1 MFGLAIT
8 WVVVALLLLGAA
20 GLIGRSLISEVN
32 FTHLSYESRVI
43 AEELSIQVEQRLGAL
58 QRLET
63 MLGEENLG
71 EQNLGEE
78 LRHNAA
84 LLEWFEGL
92 VVADAEGMVQAD
104 WPEVPGRVGL
114 ATADTEYFRFLRAV
128 RRPYVSEPFTGR
140 VSGKPLVLFTVPRWR
155 DGEFNGFVGGFIDIR
170 SGELFEPLRRLRLG
184 EGGFAAVTT
193 ASGTILYHPQASQ
206 VLQPVPSLDANPL
219 LHRALDGWEGVEVG
233 SLIGGGEAYQSF
245 HQSWPAD
252 WVVVVALPEE
262 QVLEPMA
269 LLIQWL
275 WWGGAA
281 FALLTLPVMWG
292 LVRRTLSPLHRLA
305 RQIEEVG
312 EGRRGR
318 IVLATRMHELINL
331 ADTFNRVEAERSEA
345 HMRLSD
351 RQAFLDAVLASSP
364 LGMFVTD
371 TLGRIR
377 YMNPALKELTGHVF
391 TELGEEAWLKQIHA
405 EDRESVI
412 DLWRHSFTSGDDFRQ
427 QFRFIHATGETLW
440 LEVHASQVS
449 IEGRNIG
456 FVGTVKDITERY
468 HEDALRR
475 WEAEH
480 DPLTGLLNRR
490 GFERRLEEAMAEWRK
505 TGTPSALILFD
516 LDHFK
521 PVNDEGG
528 HALGDE
534 MLRRIAQVLAREVR
548 RSDYVARQGGDEFA
562 VLLPSCTLAQAER
575 IADTVRCSVREVY
588 VVCEGREFR
597 VSLSVG
603 VTAFHDSDHSTATL
617 MARADAAS
625 YRAKAAGRDCVMVDT
640 D

>member
-1 MFGLAIT
+1 MLGLAIT

-20 GLIGRSLISEVN
+20 GWIGRSLISEVN

-43 AEELSIQVEQRLGAL
+43 AEELSTQVDQRLGAL
-58 QRLET
+58 QRLEA
-63 MLGEENLG
+63 MLGEQGHARLR
-71 EQNLGEE
+71 EE
-78 LRHNAA
+78 LRHNTA
-84 LLEWFEGL
+84 LLEWFDGL
-92 VVADAEGMVQAD
+92 VVADAQGVVQAD
-104 WPEVPGRVGL
+104 WPEMDGRVGL
-114 ATADTEYFRFLRAV
+114 ETKDTEYFRFLRAV
-128 RRPYVSEPFTGR
+128 QRPYVSEPFTGR
-140 VSGKPLVLFTVPRWR
+140 ASDKPLVLFTVPRWR
-155 DGEFNGFVGGFIDIR
+155 DGEFNGFVGGFVDIR
-170 SGELFEPLRRLRLG
+170 SGELFARLQRLRLG
-184 EGGFAAVTT
+184 DGGYAAVAT
-193 ASGTILYHPQASQ
+193 ASGTILYHPQADQ
-206 VLQPVPSLDANPL
+206 ILQPVPSLEAHPL
-219 LHRALDGWEGVEVG
+219 LHRALDGWEGKTVTPM
-233 SLIGGGEAYQSF
+233 IGGGEAYQSF
-245 HQSWPAD
+245 NQIWPAD
-252 WVVVVALPEE
+252 WIVGVALPEK

-305 RQIEEVG
+305 RQIHEVG
-312 EGRRGR
+312 EGRRSR
-318 IVLATRMHELINL
+318 IALATHMHELINL

-345 HMRLSD
+345 HLRLSD

-371 TLGRIR
+371 MAGRFS
-377 YMNPALKELTGHVF
+377 YMNPALKELTGHDF
-391 TELGEEAWLKQIHA
+391 TTRGEVVWLAHIHTG
-405 EDRESVI
+405 DRDSAM
-412 DLWRHSFTSGDDFRQ
+412 DLWRHSLASGDPFLQ
-427 QFRFIHATGETLW
+427 QFRFLHANGDTLW
-440 LEVHASQVS
+440 LEVHASLVS
-449 IEGRNIG
+449 IQGRNIG

-490 GFERRLEEAMAEWRK
+490 GFERRLEEALAEWHK

-534 MLRRIAQVLAREVR
+534 MLRRIAQVLAWEVR

-562 VLLPSCTLAQAER
+562 VLLPSCTLEQAKR
-575 IADTVRCSVREVY
+575 VADTVRCSVREVY
-588 VVCEGREFR
+588 VVHQGQEFR
-597 VSLSVG
+597 VSLSIG
-603 VTAFHDSDHSTATL
+603 VTAFRGSDHDTAAVI
-617 MARADAAS
+617 ARADAAS
-625 YRAKAAGRDCVMVDT
+625 YHAKEAGRDRVMVAT